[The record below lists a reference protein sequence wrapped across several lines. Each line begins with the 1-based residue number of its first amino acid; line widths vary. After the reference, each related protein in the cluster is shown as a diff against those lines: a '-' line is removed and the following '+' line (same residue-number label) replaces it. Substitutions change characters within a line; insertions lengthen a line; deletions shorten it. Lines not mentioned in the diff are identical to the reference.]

1 MRPLRRDAGIK
12 HIPIDGRHDAT
23 PDDGVAALTD
33 TRYGPGQESDASRSG
48 RRSLQVDD
56 GNSVEAV
63 REATFSMCTDP
74 GVSERCLVKFN

>member
-33 TRYGPGQESDASRSG
+33 ARYGPGQESDASRSG
-48 RRSLQVDD
+48 RRSLPVDND
-56 GNSVEAV
+56 KSVEAV
-63 REATFSMCTDP
+63 REVTFSMCADLR
-74 GVSERCLVKFN
+74 VSERWSCEA